1 MKLKIIGLIIVALV
15 MAACNAV
22 ENESTSGSM
31 LEIVSLTGKDLEGNV
46 GSTTVFSDVIT
57 NGSIIN
63 DNGIAL
69 VQAAPLNPLITGN
82 EITAYMDVMVDQIDV
97 EFRRTDGRNVEGV
110 DVPYHFTQPVSM
122 LVSLSEAAVEIPFVL
137 IRHVAKLEAPLIA
150 LRDVPSRE
158 FVLEL
163 VAVVTIHGKD
173 LGGHRVTPVTGYV
186 TVWCGNFADPDTT
199 ASTST
204 AN

>member
-1 MKLKIIGLIIVALV
+1 MKLKIIGLIIVGLV
-15 MAACNAV
+15 LAACNAV

-31 LEIVSLTGKDLEGNV
+31 LQIVSLTGKDLEGNE

-63 DNGIAL
+63 DNGVAE
-69 VQAAPLNPLITGN
+69 VQASPLNPLLPEA
-82 EITAYMDVMVDQIDV
+82 EITAYMNVMVDQIDV

-122 LVSLSEAAVEIPFVL
+122 LVSFADTVKIPFVL

-150 LRDVPSRE
+150 LREVPSRE

-173 LGGHRVTPVTGYV
+173 LGGHRVAPVTGYV
-186 TVWCGNFADPDTT
+186 TVWCGNFADPETT
-199 ASTST
+199 AGTRT
-204 AN
+204 AK